1 MGLAIFCLILGFIVG
16 YLLRDSRQEKP
27 KETIKKTRNVY
38 LNYNERQREKIRYHN
53 DADRIRQLNLLS
65 PNESKFMRL
74 LQHQFEDHQLIV
86 KDRRFYIADRD
97 NYPIAIF
104 EYREALLHKDLKDN
118 TLLI

>member
-1 MGLAIFCLILGFIVG
+1 
-16 YLLRDSRQEKP
+16 
-27 KETIKKTRNVY
+27 
-38 LNYNERQREKIRYHN
+38 
-53 DADRIRQLNLLS
+53 
-65 PNESKFMRL
+65 
-74 LQHQFEDHQLIV
+74 HQFEDHQLIV